1 MGVLKGTLVLA
12 IAAGALAVSGSRNA
26 PITVAPRDGGIV
38 SPQAIYSPQSKEHYL
53 TADQASFA
61 RPGYHI
67 KVNSVTIG
75 ADRKPV
81 ADVTLTDD
89 LGAPVDR
96 VGIQTPGATT
106 TTFVLAWY
114 NPANRN
120 YTTYKTR
127 VATAA
132 PPAPPDRI
140 GITTNQPTSDTAC
153 SSTTTTNC
161 GVYKDIDI
169 GHFTYTFGQVLPA
182 GFDQTKTHTVGV
194 YGRRTMPAD
203 IMDGK
208 VYIDND
214 EFDFRPDGQT
224 VTVKWDEIQERNA
237 CNQCHDPLA
246 AHGDVRQD
254 AKLCVLCHSP
264 QNTDPDT
271 GNLLDMRVFIHKI
284 HRGSFLP
291 SVQAGTPYHIIGN
304 AQSDHDFSTVVF
316 PQDIRNCQNCH
327 EGRDPAHKPSQSDV
341 WYTKPAR
348 APCGACHD
356 DIDWVTGKNHDGG
369 PQADDSA
376 CAACHAPQGDKEY
389 DAGIKTAHTPPYK
402 SAQLKGLK
410 AKILSVS
417 NVGPG
422 KKPTV
427 TFQMTNGDGT
437 ILDPKNLGASPSLN
451 ILLGGPTTDYGT
463 GQAPPAQ
470 PFRESATGA
479 TFNGTTAVYTFTNA
493 IPATAKGTWAV
504 AIEARRTITLNPAPR
519 LGPPT
524 YTEGAVNPVFYVAV
538 TDPSPVPRRKVV
550 DLEGNCNKCHDR
562 LATTFSHGGQR
573 IAIEEC
579 DICHNPNANDSP
591 VRPASAG
598 TPETITLK
606 RMIHRIHTGENLTQD
621 FTIYGFGGAPTNFND
636 VRYPGD
642 RKDCV
647 QCHTST
653 STYNLPLPT
662 GTIPALTPR
671 DYFSPQ
677 GPATTACL
685 GCHDNVDAAAHAYLN
700 TTNFGGTTTAE
711 ACATCHGDGKDW
723 DVVKVHAR

>member
-1 MGVLKGTLVLA
+1 MLRRGIALAITAGSLVLTSSQPTA
-12 IAAGALAVSGSRNA
+12 TRV
-26 PITVAPRDGGIV
+26 VAPRESEGGPAKILY
-38 SPQAIYSPQSKEHYL
+38 PATSKEAYL
-53 TADQASFA
+53 TQDQFDFA
-61 RPGYHI
+61 RPGIVYKI
-67 KVNSVTIG
+67 NSVTIG

-81 ADVTLTDD
+81 IDVTITDT

-96 VGIQTPGATT
+96 LGIQTPGVVTAS
-106 TTFVLAWY
+106 FVLSWY
-114 NPANRN
+114 DPATRN
-120 YTTYKTR
+120 YTSYATR
-127 VATAA
+127 TATAA

-140 GITTNQPTSDTAC
+140 GKTAVQATGL
-153 SSTTTTNC
+153 SGS
-161 GVYKDIDI
+161 VVDLEL
-169 GHFTYTFGQVLPA
+169 GHFKFNASTVLPA
-182 GFDQTKTHTVGV
+182 GFDQTKTHTIAV

-208 VYIDND
+208 VYIDNA
-214 EFDFRPDGQT
+214 ELDFRPDGQA
-224 VTVKWDEIQERNA
+224 VTAKWDEIQEKNA

-264 QNTDPDT
+264 QTTDPDT
-271 GNLLDMRVFIHKI
+271 GNLLDMRLFIHKI
-284 HRGSFLP
+284 HRGSSLP

-304 AQSDHDFSTVVF
+304 AQSDHDYSTVVF

-327 EGRDPAHKPSQSDV
+327 EGRNPAAKPSQSDV

-348 APCGACHD
+348 VPCGACHD
-356 DIDWVTGKNHDGG
+356 DIDWVTGANHVGG

-376 CAACHAPQGDKEY
+376 CASCHVPEGDAEY
-389 DAGIKTAHTPPYK
+389 DAGIRTAHTPPYRSK
-402 SAQLKGLK
+402 QLKGLN
-410 AKILSVS
+410 ATILDVT

-427 TFQMTNGDGT
+427 TFKLFEKDLTV
-437 ILDPKNLGASPSLN
+437 LDPKNFGASSTVN
-451 ILLGGPTTDYGT
+451 FLLGGPTTDYGT
-463 GQAPPAQ
+463 GQNPPAQ
-470 PFRESATGA
+470 PFRESAAGA
-479 TFNGTTAVYTFTNA
+479 AFNGSVATYTFTNA
-493 IPATAKGTWAV
+493 ITAAAKGTWAI

-519 LGPPT
+519 KGPAT
-524 YTEGAVNPVFYVAV
+524 YTEGAVNPIKYIAV
-538 TDPSPVPRRKVV
+538 TDAAPVPRRSVV
-550 DLEGNCNKCHDR
+550 LLDSPVFTVGTCNKCHDR

-579 DICHNPNANDSP
+579 DICHNPNADDSP
-591 VRPASAG
+591 ARKPVSAT
-598 TPETITLK
+598 TPESIVLK
-606 RMIHRIHTGENLTQD
+606 RMIHRIHSGENLTQEY
-621 FTIYGFGGAPTNFND
+621 TIYGFGGNPSTFND

-662 GTIPALTPR
+662 GTIPAITQR

-685 GCHDNVDAAAHAYLN
+685 GCHDNIDAAAHAYLN
-700 TTNFGGTTTAE
+700 TVTTPFFGE
-711 ACATCHGDGKDW
+711 ACASCHGDGKDW

>member
-1 MGVLKGTLVLA
+1 MLAKRGLLV
-12 IAAGALAVSGSRNA
+12 AVSGGVLALTGGRGV
-26 PITVAPRDGGIV
+26 PINVGTRGAL
-38 SPQAIYSPQSKEHYL
+38 SPQAVYSPQSKEHYL
-53 TADQASFA
+53 TSGQLDFT
-61 RPGYHI
+61 RPGYHMKI
-67 KVNSVTIG
+67 NSVTIG

-81 ADVTLTDD
+81 IDVSLTDD

-96 VGIQTPGATT
+96 AGIQTPGVCTL
-106 TTFVLAWY
+106 TFVLSWY
-114 NPANRN
+114 DPANRN
-120 YTTYKTR
+120 YTSYATR
-127 VATAA
+127 KQTSPITGVTAV
-132 PPAPPDRI
+132 
-140 GITTNQPTSDTAC
+140 QPTSD
-153 SSTTTTNC
+153 SG
-161 GVYKDIDI
+161 GVIKDLDI
-169 GHFTYTFGQVLPA
+169 GHLTYTFATVLPTD
-182 GFDQTKTHTVGV
+182 FDKTKTHTIAV

-224 VTVKWDEIQERNA
+224 VTAKWDEIQEKNA
-237 CNQCHDPLA
+237 CNQCHDPLS
-246 AHGDVRQD
+246 AHGDVRVD

-284 HRGSFLP
+284 HRGSSLP
-291 SVQAGTPYHIIGN
+291 SVQAGTPYHIVGN
-304 AQSDHDFSTVVF
+304 AQSDNDFSTVVF
-316 PQDIRNCQNCH
+316 PQDIRNCANCH
-327 EGRDPAHKPSQSDV
+327 EGRNPAQKPSQSDV
-341 WYTKPAR
+341 WFTKPSR
-348 APCGACHD
+348 AACGSCHD
-356 DIDWVTGKNHDGG
+356 DIDWVTGKNHTAAGL
-369 PQADDSA
+369 PQADDST
-376 CAACHAPQGDKEY
+376 CATCHVPQGDQEY
-389 DAGIKTAHTPPYK
+389 DTGIKTAHTVPYRSK
-402 SAQLKGLK
+402 QLKGLN
-410 AKILSVS
+410 ATILSVS

-427 TFQMTNGDGT
+427 TFKMTNGDGT

-451 ILLGGPTTDYGT
+451 ILLGGPTADYGT

-470 PFRESATGA
+470 PIRESATGA
-479 TFNGTTAVYTFTNA
+479 TFNGTTAVYTFNTA
-493 IPATAKGTWAV
+493 MPATAKGTWAV
-504 AIEARRTITLNPAPR
+504 AIEARRTITFNPAPR
-519 LGPPT
+519 QGPAT
-524 YTEGAVNPVFYVAV
+524 YTEGALNPVMYIAV
-538 TDPSPVPRRKVV
+538 TDPTPVPRRKVV
-550 DLEGNCNKCHDR
+550 DLEANCNKCHDR

-636 VRYPGD
+636 VRYPGN

-647 QCHTST
+647 QCHVDST
-653 STYNLPLPT
+653 TYNLPLPT
-662 GTIPALTPR
+662 GTIPSMTPR
-671 DYFSPQ
+671 DFFSPQ

-685 GCHDNVDAAAHAYLN
+685 GCHDNVDTAAHAYIN
-700 TTNFGGTTTAE
+700 TVLTPFFGE

-723 DVVKVHAR
+723 DVVKIHAK